1 MLDSIKKNL
10 LFSIADIDSI
20 PDVGAF
26 NLRVNG
32 EGFARSSTETVTIEP
47 KKDKN
52 GIDIIVKPFAKAD
65 RVHIPV
71 IVTESGVNDTVGL
84 LYGYPA

>member
-52 GIDIIVKPFAKAD
+52 GIDIIVKPFA
-65 RVHIPV
+65 
-71 IVTESGVNDTVGL
+71 
-84 LYGYPA
+84 